1 MQGSQDSQMEV
12 SAILGA
18 NKLTYRLNPD
28 LSVAVQRNNQS
39 QFFQNQSYA
48 PNTLG
53 VCIWNTGSNF
63 VDSSRSALVLTVKN
77 SSLVPAWFGP
87 SSSACGLIN
96 RITIMSRSGSVIELI
111 QNSNQLAAHTLA
123 YRHDRSWRGE
133 NMIVGETKDPA
144 DLASIPALSNGGN
157 AMLYGATGKPLGA
170 TLSPAALDYSWAAGE
185 TQRFIIPLSE
195 ISPFFSS
202 CSQLLPASLCSGLRI
217 EILFELAG
225 NALMSTTS
233 TASAMDYLITDCR
246 FETEC
251 YQLSDMVLRS
261 LNDQAS
267 SSGLEI
273 VGVTAYNTQFNRTQ
287 AAVSVDV
294 SKAVS
299 RAISYIYR
307 ERPVLTSAETTKD
320 HFACVPVTTL
330 DYPEQYQA
338 RIGGLYYPQQSV
350 RSAAGWR
357 TACSDLYFIT
367 LQSLGALGWAKS
379 GIATNFYTYLSSQFS
394 VTQTLERESVLG
406 LSGVPLSNSR
416 LLNVQ
421 MQWNRQYLSSASTVG
436 DLFLIYAI
444 LVRIFVSGTNVEV

>member
-18 NKLTYRLNPD
+18 NKLSYRLNPD

-39 QFFQNQSYA
+39 QFFQNQSYS

-63 VDSSRSALVLTVKN
+63 VDVSRSALVLTVQN

-87 SSSACGLIN
+87 SGSACNLIN

-111 QNSNQLAAHTLA
+111 QNANQLAAHTLA
-123 YRHDRSWRGE
+123 FRHDRSWRGE
-133 NMIVGETKDPA
+133 NMIVGETKEPA
-144 DLASIPALSNGGN
+144 DLASIPALANGGN
-157 AMLYGATGKPLGA
+157 AMLYGATGRPLGA
-170 TLSPAALDYSWAAGE
+170 TLDPAAVDYSWATTD
-185 TQRFIIPLSE
+185 TQRFVIPLSE
-195 ISPFFSS
+195 ISPFFAS
-202 CSQLLPASLCSGLRI
+202 CKELLPASLCSGLRI
-217 EILFELAG
+217 EILFEVAG

-233 TASAMDYLITDCR
+233 TPSAMNYLITDCR

-287 AAVSVDV
+287 AAVSVDC

-307 ERPVLTSAETTKD
+307 ERPVLTSESKDSIKD
-320 HFACVPVTTL
+320 HFACFAVTPT
-330 DYPEQYQA
+330 DYPVQTQA
-338 RIGGLYYPQQSV
+338 RIGGCYYPQQSV

-357 TACSDLYFIT
+357 TAASDLYFIT
-367 LQSLGALGWAKS
+367 LQSLGALGWGKS

-394 VTQTLERESVLG
+394 ITQTLERESVLG

-421 MQWNRQYLSSASTVG
+421 MQWKNPNTTVG

-444 LVRIFVSGTNVEV
+444 LVRVFVSGTNVEV

>member
-1 MQGSQDSQMEV
+1 MQGQQDSQMEV

-53 VCIWNTGSNF
+53 VCIFNTGSSF
-63 VDSSRSALVLTVKN
+63 VDVSRSALVLTVKN
-77 SSLVPAWFGP
+77 SGTAPCWWGP
-87 SSSACGLIN
+87 SGSACNLIN

-111 QNSNQLAAHTLA
+111 QNANQLAAHTLA
-123 YRHDRSWRGE
+123 FRHDRSWRGE
-133 NMIVGETKDPA
+133 AKMKTTDSGSYA
-144 DLASIPALSNGGN
+144 DADALSVGGN
-157 AMLYGATGKPLGA
+157 AMLYGAAAAPFTATTAANGA
-170 TLSPAALDYSWAAGE
+170 IDYSWANSQ
-185 TQRFIIPLSE
+185 TQRFVIPLAE

-217 EILFELAG
+217 EILWEIAG

-273 VGVTAYNTQFNRTQ
+273 VGVTAYNTQFNRSQ
-287 AAVSVDV
+287 AAVSVDC

-299 RAISYIYR
+299 RAISYIFR
-307 ERPVLTSAETTKD
+307 ERAVLTSAETTKD
-320 HFACVPVTTL
+320 HFACFAVTPT
-330 DYPEQYQA
+330 DYPVQFQA

-350 RSAAGWR
+350 RSGDGWR
-357 TACSDLYFIT
+357 TACSDLYYIT

-416 LLNVQ
+416 LLNIQ
-421 MQWNRQYLSSASTVG
+421 MQWVNPNTTVG

-444 LVRIFVSGTNVEV
+444 LVRVFVSGTNVEV